1 MGLIS
6 YQQSR
11 SRYDYQVVTGAE
23 SGVRPADGR
32 LGRLNDCTKVPGPDV
47 RTRTPVESVDLSA
60 ARTNVYVA
68 VIYDWRGNEGAIAR
82 EGPPDCPRVGIARL

>member
-1 MGLIS
+1 MIS

-11 SRYDYQVVTGAE
+11 SRYDYKPVTGAK

-32 LGRLNDCTKVPGPDV
+32 LGRLNGRTKVPGPDV
-47 RTRTPVESVDLSA
+47 RTRTPIESVDLSA

-68 VIYDWRGNEGAIAR
+68 VIYDWRGSEGAIAR
-82 EGPPDCPRVGIARL
+82 EGPPDCPRVGIASF